1 MRAIVLGGTK
11 GIGKSIVENL
21 KDTCEQV
28 IAAGSSDIDTKSLDS
43 VEQFIKKYNETD
55 VLVLNTGGPP
65 DLKVE
70 DIDDKIWLDYFNSLF
85 LSFFKLIQKT
95 NIKKGGYIF
104 LISSFI
110 VKQPGTELILSSSL
124 RSGFVSLF
132 KSLSKIRKDDDVSFI
147 NIAPGPIKTDRLVN
161 LIKKDNMTLDEFSK
175 TMPGKRVPDP
185 DEIGLFVNFIIKNKI
200 KSLNGVTIP
209 FDSGL
214 LESI

>member
-1 MRAIVLGGTK
+1 MKAIVLGGTK

-21 KDTCEQV
+21 QDTCEHVV
-28 IAAGSSDIDTKSLDS
+28 IAGSNDINTKSLDS
-43 VEQFIKKYNETD
+43 VEQFIKKYKETD

-65 DLKVE
+65 DLKFN

-85 LSFFKLIQKT
+85 LSFFKLITKI
-95 NIKKGGYIF
+95 NIRKGGYIF

-110 VKQPGTELILSSSL
+110 VKQPGTDLILSSSL

-132 KSLSKIRKDDDVSFI
+132 KSVSKIKKDENISFI

-161 LIKKDNMTLDEFSK
+161 LIKEDKMTLEEFAKS
-175 TMPGKRVPDP
+175 MPGKRIPEP
-185 DEIGLFVNFIIKNKI
+185 DEIGLFVNFVVKNKI

-209 FDSGL
+209 FDCGIL
-214 LESI
+214 DTI